1 MDNHVEIKDR
11 CDSLDTRLEE
21 LAADIRD
28 LPTDYKLTSKYNDI
42 DDDLQKMYDW
52 YHRMKDMLKQYSQ
65 EKCIVEAKLEELK
78 ARSKSLNNEVQNL
91 KLREFSHDR
100 HGGSYSQLHHIQ
112 HP

>member
-11 CDSLDTRLEE
+11 CNSLDTRLEE

-28 LPTDYKLTSKYNDI
+28 LPTDYRLISKYNDI
-42 DDDLQKMYDW
+42 DGDLQKMYDW
-52 YHRMKDMLKQYSQ
+52 YHTMKDVLKQYSQ

-78 ARSKSLNNEVQNL
+78 NRTKSLNNEIQNI
-91 KLREFSHDR
+91 KLREFSHDQ

-112 HP
+112 RP